1 MLFTWQKTIF
11 ILSNMYFGM
20 EKEELNMKTWEK
32 RDSAKSVEAVFLR
45 NIGAKSLDD
54 INDWFRKSNAD
65 EYRIDGL
72 EQAVELALKFKNKPV
87 RIIGDYDVDGTTS
100 TSILLLALKAVGFT
114 NVTYRIPKRFS
125 EGFGI
130 NMTIIDEVSEGLIIT
145 CDNGIAQPEA
155 IKAAK
160 DKGISVIIL
169 DHHEPIMED
178 GKVVLPEADVIV
190 DPNAIEGSATF
201 NGYCGAGI
209 CLKFARK
216 LGVGNALYQKLRS
229 LAALGT
235 VADVME
241 LKEENY
247 VFVRNGLKSLL
258 NPNTTTAGA
267 YALVSA
273 FELTKNLTAHDIG
286 FKLGPAINAC
296 SRMKD
301 DGAKDAVEL
310 LTFTESYV
318 KAIPMA
324 EAVVEVN
331 NKRKAV
337 KEEAIKAANTYI
349 EENCLMGDV
358 PIVLRLDNVPE
369 GVIGIVAGNI
379 CEDYKVPAIV
389 LTKLENGILRGSS
402 RSCGNYHMKN
412 NLDKVKDL
420 LVKYGGHEGAAGLSL
435 KEENFTEFV
444 DKIHETGDGFEIGED
459 ETSDKILYDLEI
471 KASQIPEVIT
481 ELQKYEP
488 FGNGNEAPVFKVT
501 NFSVNPKGGSFI
513 NKVTSSYDITK
524 LYYKSDVV
532 AIGFDMSSR
541 FTETPKNVSLV
552 GTLGDN
558 YFNGKITHQIEFSDF
573 ALEGLKTVQTPLAAK
588 LAGMAMLS

>member
-1 MLFTWQKTIF
+1 
-11 ILSNMYFGM
+11 
-20 EKEELNMKTWEK
+20 MKAWKK
-32 RDSAKSVEAVFLR
+32 RDELKTLEEVFLR
-45 NIGAKSLDD
+45 NIGASSLDD
-54 INDWFRKSNAD
+54 INNWFKMSYAD
-65 EYRIDGL
+65 EYGIRGL
-72 EQAVELALKFKNKPV
+72 DEAVELVSKFKNEPV
-87 RIIGDYDVDGTTS
+87 KIIGDYDVDGVTS
-100 TSILLLALKAVGFT
+100 TSILLLALKANGFT

-130 NMTIIDEVSEGLIIT
+130 NMTIIDEISEGLIIT

-160 DKGISVIIL
+160 DKGISVVIL

-178 GKVVLPEADVIV
+178 GKAILPDADVIV
-190 DPNAIEGSATF
+190 DPNAIKGSAVF

-216 LGVGNALYQKLRS
+216 LGVSKNIYQMLQS
-229 LAALGT
+229 LTSLGT

-241 LKEENY
+241 LREENY
-247 VFVRNGLKSLL
+247 VFVRNGLKNLL
-258 NPNTTTAGA
+258 NPNTTTPGA

-310 LTFTESYV
+310 LTFTDSYV

-324 EAVVEVN
+324 EAIVEVN
-331 NKRKAV
+331 NQRKAV
-337 KEEAIKAANTYI
+337 KEEAIKAANKYI
-349 EENCLMGDV
+349 VDNCLMGDV
-358 PIVLRLDNVPE
+358 PIVVRLDGTPE

-389 LTKLENGILRGSS
+389 LTKTPDGILRGSS

-412 NLDKVKDL
+412 NLDKVKKYL
-420 LVKYGGHEGAAGLSL
+420 LKYGGHEGAAGLSL
-435 KEENFTEFV
+435 SEENYAAFV
-444 DKIHETGDGFEIGED
+444 DAIHNTAEGFVNSEED
-459 ETSDKILYDLEI
+459 NTDIVYYDLEI
-471 KASQIPEVIT
+471 KANQIPDVIT
-481 ELQKYEP
+481 DLKKFEP

-501 NFSVNPKGGSFI
+501 GYSVNPKGGNFI

-541 FTETPKNVSLV
+541 FKEPPKSVSLI
-552 GTLGDN
+552 GTLNDN
-558 YFNGKITHQIEFSDF
+558 YFNGKVTHQIEFADF
-573 ALEGLKTVQTPLAAK
+573 KSEEIKTVQTPLAAK
-588 LAGMAMLS
+588 LASMAMMS

>member
-1 MLFTWQKTIF
+1 MKDWIKRGT
-11 ILSNMYFGM
+11 
-20 EKEELNMKTWEK
+20 EKLVK
-32 RDSAKSVEAVFLR
+32 DVFLR
-45 NIGAKSLDD
+45 NIKAESLDV
-54 INDWFRKSNAD
+54 INDWFKKSYAD
-65 EYRIDGL
+65 EYRLDGL
-72 EQAVELALKFKNKPV
+72 NEAVELASMFKNEPV
-87 RIIGDYDVDGTTS
+87 RIIGDYDVDGVCS
-100 TSILLLALKAVGFT
+100 TSILKLSLKAMGFT
-114 NVTYRIPKRFS
+114 SVTHRIPHRFS

-130 NMTIIDEVSEGLIIT
+130 NTKIIDEIESGLVIT
-145 CDNGIAQPEA
+145 CDNGIAQLDA

-160 DKGISVIIL
+160 DKGLKVIIL
-169 DHHEPIMED
+169 DHHEPVKVD
-178 GKVVLPEADVIV
+178 GEAVLPEADVIV
-190 DPNAIEGSATF
+190 DPNAIESSADF

-216 LGVGNALYQKLRS
+216 LGVNKALYQQLQS
-229 LAALGT
+229 LAAMAT

-241 LKEENY
+241 LREENY
-247 VFVRNGLKSLL
+247 VIVRNGLKALTS
-258 NPNTTTAGA
+258 PATTTAGA

-273 FELTKNLTAHDIG
+273 FELTKHLTAHDIG

-301 DGAKDAVEL
+301 DGAMDAVEL
-310 LTFTESYV
+310 LTFTESYI

-331 NKRKAV
+331 NRRKAV

-358 PIVLRLDNVPE
+358 PIVVRLDGVPE

-389 LTKLENGILRGSS
+389 LTKLDDGILRGSS
-402 RSCGNYHMKN
+402 RSCGNYHMKD
-412 NLDKVKDL
+412 NLDKVSSL
-420 LVKYGGHEGAAGLSL
+420 LLKYGGHEGAAGLSL
-435 KEENFTEFV
+435 LEENYAEFV
-444 DKIHETGDGFEIGED
+444 DKIHETAEGFVNAD
-459 ETSDKILYDLEI
+459 EGSADKMYYDLEI

-481 ELQKYEP
+481 ELSKYEP

-541 FTETPKNVSLV
+541 FTEQPKNVSLI

-573 ALEGLKTVQTPLAAK
+573 ALEELETVQTPLAAK
-588 LAGMAMLS
+588 LASMAMLS